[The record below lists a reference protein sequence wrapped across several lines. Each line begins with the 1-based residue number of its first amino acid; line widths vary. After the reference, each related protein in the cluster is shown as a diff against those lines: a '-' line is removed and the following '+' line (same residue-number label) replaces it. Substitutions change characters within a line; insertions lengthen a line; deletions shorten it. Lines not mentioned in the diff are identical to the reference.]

1 MLGDE
6 REASSVGAF
15 VPARCHHQMLFF
27 SLEFLLGEENNY
39 KDSPCPHAVVGSL
52 EDGSV
57 GASLPLSTL
66 SGLSASRH
74 RSVPAGCHSPIFSPG
89 LDPKL
94 TTFSN

>member
-15 VPARCHHQMLFF
+15 VPARCHHQMLCF
-27 SLEFLLGEENNY
+27 SLEFLLEEENNY

-52 EDGSV
+52 EFGSV

-66 SGLSASRH
+66 SGLSTREMVSQ
-74 RSVPAGCHSPIFSPG
+74 SPPVSPSW
-89 LDPKL
+89 LSL
-94 TTFSN
+94 SYF